1 MFLFIRTSFLTE
13 DGLFDMIR
21 ASKPAKAPKQ
31 DESKKSLNKAVAV
44 PSPSKVPLRAET
56 KAVAVPSPSKI
67 HLKAETKGKPYRVFC
82 SFTLLVLSFDF
93 PC

>member
-1 MFLFIRTSFLTE
+1 MFDL
-13 DGLFDMIR
+13 IR

-31 DESKKSLNKAVAV
+31 DESKKSLNKAV
-44 PSPSKVPLRAET
+44 PSPSKVPLKVET

-67 HLKAETKGKPYRVFC
+67 PLKAETKGKPYKVFC
-82 SFTLLVLSFDF
+82 RFTLLVLSFDF